1 MPVWLRA
8 SYICP
13 RAHTP
18 LRVYDQACC
27 LYIHTL
33 HACGL
38 PMVDR
43 LAHRPG
49 SSFFFLCDC
58 VCLSELRVQCGG
70 GEQTVLEKQGT
81 CSSTRPVG
89 VAPRAA
95 AAGRWSGVC
104 WLHARGGSSHA
115 ARALLLQHVFSPP
128 SSSSVRRPAVQ
139 CSRALQVYNTSRWE
153 GVEEGSSVAVGHR
166 PAACGG

>member
-1 MPVWLRA
+1 MSA
-8 SYICP
+8 
-13 RAHTP
+13 RAHTTTS
-18 LRVYDQACC
+18 LRPSLLPIYT
-27 LYIHTL
+27 HTT
-33 HACGL
+33 
-38 PMVDR
+38 R
-43 LAHRPG
+43 LRPAHGR
-49 SSFFFLCDC
+49 SSSSSPRQFFFLCVCDC